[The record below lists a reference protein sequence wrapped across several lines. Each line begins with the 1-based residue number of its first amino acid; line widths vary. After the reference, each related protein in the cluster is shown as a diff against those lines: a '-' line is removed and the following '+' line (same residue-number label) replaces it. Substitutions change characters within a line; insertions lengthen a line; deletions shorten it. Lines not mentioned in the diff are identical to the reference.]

1 MKKRKPPIV
10 LATCLVIM
18 LLAVG
23 IIYGQ
28 RPGGPG
34 DGHGHDQAPPPPAA
48 EQGERPKMS
57 PSQITSMNK
66 GMMKPGKL
74 PAGRADMAGGPTGPS
89 IAVPKQQNIKP
100 TPNDSSTSTQW
111 YTDQT
116 KKK

>member
-28 RPGGPG
+28 RPKGD
-34 DGHGHDQAPPPPAA
+34 DGHGHGQEAPPPPAA
-48 EQGERPKMS
+48 EQGERPTMS

-66 GMMKPGKL
+66 GMMKPGKAQ
-74 PAGRADMAGGPTGPS
+74 PGRPGMEGAPTGPS
-89 IAVPKQQNIKP
+89 IAVPKQQTYKP

-116 KKK
+116 KK